1 MSRIKV
7 YGVPMPKHL
16 TKISKFGGQYR
27 LTIPKL
33 LVEEL
38 KWKGVEYVFLE
49 RHGSRDIRIR
59 RFIDGESLR
68 TERKKDRPGS
78 D

>member
-1 MSRIKV
+1 MV
-7 YGVPMPKHL
+7 AMPKHL

-33 LVEEL
+33 LINEMD
-38 KWKGVEYVFLE
+38 WKGVDYVILE
-49 RHGSRDIRIR
+49 GLGKKSIMIR

-68 TERKKDRPGS
+68 SDRKADPDGQDS
-78 D
+78 